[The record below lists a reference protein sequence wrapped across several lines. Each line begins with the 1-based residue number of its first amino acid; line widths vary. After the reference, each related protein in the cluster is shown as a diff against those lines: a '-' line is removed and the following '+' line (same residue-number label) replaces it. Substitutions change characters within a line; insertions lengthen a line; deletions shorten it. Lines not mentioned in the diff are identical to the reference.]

1 MVQIAGA
8 LLILAAFTAAQAGRL
23 NPHSG
28 AYLVLN
34 LVGSSV
40 LAYDALH
47 GEEWGFLLLEF
58 VWALVS
64 AWGLLRAI
72 LAHPS
77 RYARPR
83 GESL

>member
-1 MVQIAGA
+1 VIQIAGA
-8 LLILAAFTAAQAGRL
+8 LLILAAFTAAQAGRVDS
-23 NPHSG
+23 HSR

-34 LVGSSV
+34 LAGSSV

-64 AWGLLRAI
+64 AWGLLRA
-72 LAHPS
+72 LRLTGWRA
-77 RYARPR
+77 APR
-83 GESL
+83 

>member
-1 MVQIAGA
+1 MVQILGA
-8 LLILAAFTAAQAGRL
+8 LLILAAFTAAQAGRV
-23 NPHSG
+23 NPHSRS
-28 AYLVLN
+28 YLALN
-34 LVGSSV
+34 LAGSSV

-47 GEEWGFLLLEF
+47 GAEWGFLLLEF

-64 AWGLLRAI
+64 AWGLFRAA